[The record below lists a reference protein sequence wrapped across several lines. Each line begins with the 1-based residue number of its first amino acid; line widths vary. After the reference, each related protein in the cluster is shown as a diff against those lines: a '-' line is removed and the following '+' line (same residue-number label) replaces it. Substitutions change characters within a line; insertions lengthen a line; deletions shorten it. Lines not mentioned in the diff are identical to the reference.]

1 MTADVS
7 ELKMKRWDN
16 CYELFRWAEG
26 SCSIIKSR
34 RKQNRES
41 EVHEKGRETH
51 ASVDFNDGERGHE
64 PKNTSV
70 QLSSVP
76 QLCPTLWPH
85 GLQACRT
92 SLSITNSRSLLKLMF
107 LESVMPSNH
116 LILCCLLLLLPS
128 IFPSTK
134 VFSNESVLHIRWPKH
149 WSFSFRVSPSNE
161 YSGLISFRIDWLDL
175 LAVQGTLKSFP

>member
-92 SLSITNSRSLLKLMF
+92 SLSITNSRSLLKLMCIK
-107 LESVMPSNH
+107 LVMQSNH
-116 LILCCLLLLLPS
+116 LILCHPLLLLPS
-128 IFPSTK
+128 IFPSIRDTFLSKEKLTK
-134 VFSNESVLHIRWPKH
+134 VEIFPLEWQLPEVRD
-149 WSFSFRVSPSNE
+149 
-161 YSGLISFRIDWLDL
+161 YISFAAGSVSCI
-175 LAVQGTLKSFP
+175 